1 MSRFDFTLK
10 YVPETMMRK
19 VNGLSRRLDWKI
31 GVENNNKNKKT
42 NKRAIDSRTS
52 RSIYSRKNIREKDE
66 EIVRVVEKIKK
77 AGFKILRDEE

>member
-1 MSRFDFTLK
+1 
-10 YVPETMMRK
+10 MRK

-42 NKRAIDSRTS
+42 NKREIDSRTS

-77 AGFKILRDEE
+77 AGVKILRDEE

>member
-1 MSRFDFTLK
+1 
-10 YVPETMMRK
+10 MRK

-42 NKRAIDSRTS
+42 NKREIDSRTS